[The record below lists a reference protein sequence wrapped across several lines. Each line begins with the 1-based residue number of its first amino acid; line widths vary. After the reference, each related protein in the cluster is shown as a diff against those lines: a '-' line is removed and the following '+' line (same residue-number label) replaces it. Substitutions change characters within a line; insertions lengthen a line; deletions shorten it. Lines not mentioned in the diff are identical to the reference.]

1 MGYRHQERSGHH
13 FPGAET
19 HLKEVETA
27 SASLAEKAE
36 ERLATVCIQSSLSAV
51 LEVGDILV
59 TRVVLV
65 VEDILVTRV
74 VKVGEEKAAEAA
86 AVRSIPAVAETAM
99 VGKGSRK
106 TRIRLCMQFGLY
118 LLLISMFLATMR

>member
-59 TRVVLV
+59 TRVV
-65 VEDILVTRV
+65 
-74 VKVGEEKAAEAA
+74 KVGEEKAAEVA

>member
-27 SASLAEKAE
+27 SASLAEKA
-36 ERLATVCIQSSLSAV
+36 LATVCIQSSLLAV

-74 VKVGEEKAAEAA
+74 VKVGEEKAAEVA